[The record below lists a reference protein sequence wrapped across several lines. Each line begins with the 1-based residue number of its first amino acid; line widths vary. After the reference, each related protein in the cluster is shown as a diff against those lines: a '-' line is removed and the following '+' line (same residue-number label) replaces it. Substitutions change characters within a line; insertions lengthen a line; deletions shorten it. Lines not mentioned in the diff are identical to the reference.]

1 MGTREETTGGRHL
14 TKVVSVRDLWKCYGK
29 VEVVRGVSFDVEEGT
44 TTVIFGPSGAGKS
57 TLLRCINMLHVPDRG
72 TVFLRDID
80 LMKAGSKINYYR
92 SRFGMVFQH
101 FNLFSHM
108 TVLDNVMIGPR
119 VVKKIPEGK
128 ARLAA
133 LEALRQVRMED
144 WSEHHPSQLSGGQKQ
159 RVGIA
164 RALAMDPEVL
174 LFDEPTSALDPELIG
189 EVLQTMLDLAKEKK
203 TMICVTHE
211 MGFARAVSSEMIF
224 MDEGVVM
231 ETGSPDHFFTNP
243 ANERTR
249 RFLSRLTE
257 LYGRHE
263 NKKDTVGD
271 KK

>member
-1 MGTREETTGGRHL
+1 LTT
-14 TKVVSVRDLWKCYGK
+14 VVSVRDVWKSYGN
-29 VEVVRGVSFDVEEGT
+29 VEVVKGVSFNVDEGT

-57 TLLRCINMLHVPDRG
+57 TLLRCINMLHPPDRG

-80 LMKAGSKINYYR
+80 LMKTGSKMNYYR

-101 FNLFSHM
+101 FNLFSHL
-108 TVLDNVMIGPR
+108 TVLDNVTIGPR
-119 VVKKIPEGK
+119 VVRRIPKDDAK
-128 ARLAA
+128 AIAMKA
-133 LEALRQVRMED
+133 IEKVRMKD
-144 WSEHHPSQLSGGQKQ
+144 WCNHYPSQLSGGQKQ

-164 RALAMDPEVL
+164 RALAMDPDVI

-211 MGFARAVSSEMIF
+211 MGFAKAVASEMIF
-224 MDEGVVM
+224 MDEGVVV
-231 ETGSPDHFFTNP
+231 ESGSPEHFFRNP
-243 ANERTR
+243 TNERTK

-263 NKKDTVGD
+263 GEERAAADQE
-271 KK
+271 

>member
-1 MGTREETTGGRHL
+1 L
-14 TKVVSVRDLWKCYGK
+14 TKVVLVKDVWKFYGK
-29 VEVVRGVSFDVEEGT
+29 VEVVKGVSFDVDEGT

-57 TLLRCINMLHVPDRG
+57 TLLRCINMLHIPDRG

-80 LMKAGSKINYYR
+80 LMKAGHKLNYYR
-92 SRFGMVFQH
+92 SKFGMVFQH

-108 TVLDNVMIGPR
+108 TVLENVMIGPK
-119 VVKKIPEGK
+119 VVKRISSDE
-128 ARLAA
+128 ARLTATK
-133 LEALRQVRMED
+133 ALREVRMED
-144 WSEHHPSQLSGGQKQ
+144 WSKRYPSQLSGGQKQ

-189 EVLQTMLDLAKEKK
+189 EVLQAMLDLAKEKK

-211 MGFARAVSSEMIF
+211 MGFAKAVSSEMIF
-224 MDEGVVM
+224 MDEGVVV
-231 ETGSPDHFFTNP
+231 ETGSPEHFFTNP
-243 ANERTR
+243 TNERTK
-249 RFLSRLTE
+249 RFLGRLTE

-263 NKKDTVGD
+263 NKNEAVAG

>member
-1 MGTREETTGGRHL
+1 LGAGEEAIGDRRL
-14 TKVVSVRDLWKCYGK
+14 TKVVSVRDVWKSYGE

-44 TTVIFGPSGAGKS
+44 TAVIFGPSGAGKS
-57 TLLRCINMLHVPDRG
+57 TLLRCVNMLHPPDRG

-80 LMKAGSKINYYR
+80 LMKAGGKINYYR
-92 SRFGMVFQH
+92 SKFGMVFQH

-119 VVKKIPEGK
+119 VVKKIPQDQAK
-128 ARLAA
+128 AIALKA
-133 LEALRQVRMED
+133 LEKVRMKD
-144 WSEHHPSQLSGGQKQ
+144 WCNNYPSQLSGGQKQ
-159 RVGIA
+159 RAGIA
-164 RALAMDPEVL
+164 RALAMDPDVI

-211 MGFARAVSSEMIF
+211 MGFAKAVASEMIF
-224 MDEGVVM
+224 MDEGVVV
-231 ETGSPDHFFTNP
+231 ETGSPEHFFANP
-243 ANERTR
+243 TNERTK

-263 NKKDTVGD
+263 GERRTAADRE
-271 KK
+271 

>member
-1 MGTREETTGGRHL
+1 MGTREEATGDGCL
-14 TKVVSVRDLWKCYGK
+14 TKVVSVRDVWKSYGR
-29 VEVVRGVSFDVEEGT
+29 VEVVKGVSFDVKEGT

-57 TLLRCINMLHVPDRG
+57 TLLRCVNMLHPPDRG
-72 TVFLRDID
+72 TVLLRDID
-80 LMKAGSKINYYR
+80 LMKVGSKINHYR
-92 SRFGMVFQH
+92 SKFGMVFQH

-119 VVKKIPEGK
+119 VVKKTPRDQAELIAVK
-128 ARLAA
+128 A
-133 LEALRQVRMED
+133 LEKVRMKD
-144 WSEHHPSQLSGGQKQ
+144 WSKHYPSQLSGGQKQ

-164 RALAMDPEVL
+164 RALAMDPEVI

-211 MGFARAVSSEMIF
+211 MGFAKAVASEMIF
-224 MDEGVVM
+224 MDEGIVV
-231 ETGSPDHFFTNP
+231 ETGSPEHFFTNP
-243 ANERTR
+243 TNERTK

-263 NKKDTVGD
+263 SRNEKVDEKK
-271 KK
+271 

>member
-1 MGTREETTGGRHL
+1 L
-14 TKVVSVRDLWKCYGK
+14 TKVVSVRDVWKHYGK
-29 VEVVRGVSFDVEEGT
+29 IKVVRGVSFDVDEGT

-57 TLLRCINMLHVPDRG
+57 TLLRCINMLHPPDRG

-80 LMKAGSKINYYR
+80 LMKTGSKMNYYR
-92 SRFGMVFQH
+92 SKFGMVFQH

-119 VVKKIPEGK
+119 VVKKISRDQAK
-128 ARLAA
+128 AIA
-133 LEALRQVRMED
+133 LEAIEKVRMKD
-144 WSEHHPSQLSGGQKQ
+144 WCSHYPSQLSGGQKQ

-164 RALAMDPEVL
+164 RALAMDPEVIL
-174 LFDEPTSALDPELIG
+174 LDEPTSALDPELIG

-211 MGFARAVSSEMIF
+211 MGFAKAVASEMIF
-224 MDEGVVM
+224 MDEGAVV
-231 ETGSPDHFFTNP
+231 ETGSSEHFFTNP
-243 ANERTR
+243 VNERTK

-263 NKKDTVGD
+263 TRNDIVAD